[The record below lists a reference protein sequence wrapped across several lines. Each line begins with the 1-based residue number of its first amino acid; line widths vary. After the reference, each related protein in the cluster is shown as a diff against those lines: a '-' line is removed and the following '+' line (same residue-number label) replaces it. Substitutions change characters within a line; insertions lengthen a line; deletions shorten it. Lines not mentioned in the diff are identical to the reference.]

1 MEDLVAY
8 LLQQVLGPHHL
19 LFEGVT
25 EGGHQ
30 QWLMTFQVPLEH
42 Y

>member
-1 MEDLVAY
+1 MANSVEDLVANSVEDLVAY

-25 EGGHQ
+25 EGGYQ
-30 QWLMTFQVPLEH
+30 Q
-42 Y
+42 